1 MGYALLLG
9 VTDRVGPTKACRRA
23 LLHSSTLFHNTC
35 QQEPSA
41 LTKLFEASTI
51 TIMISHES
59 LMIVGHKQSIV
70 GCVKN
75 FSEGEV
81 VTLVFFTAVK

>member
-9 VTDRVGPTKACRRA
+9 VTDRVGPTKACIPQ
-23 LLHSSTLFHNTC
+23 
-35 QQEPSA
+35 QQEPPA